1 MAIKK
6 KKKPVNKIT
15 ELLQKVKSL
24 ESEVLKNNETI
35 ASDIELFEKI
45 KLSLNL
51 SRYDHHEEIFE
62 RLGELKTKKDASVAA
77 LKDLECSIDRTI
89 ESLRKENSRLWYMV
103 RVSVKDPTIENDV
116 IKPGEE
122 YDHNRNQLRRSF

>member
-122 YDHNRNQLRRSF
+122 YDHNRNQ